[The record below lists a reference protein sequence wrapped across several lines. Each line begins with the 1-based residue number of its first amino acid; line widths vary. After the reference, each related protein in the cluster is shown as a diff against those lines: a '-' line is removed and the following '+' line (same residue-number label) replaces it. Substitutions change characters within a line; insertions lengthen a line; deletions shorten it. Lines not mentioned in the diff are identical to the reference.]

1 MEDKKNLFFGVMSGT
16 SLDGIDIVLIE
27 LSSKIINI
35 VDSEHVPYTKSIRD
49 KILKLSSPSLDELE
63 ESQNFALV
71 HALMTANGINKL
83 LKKNSIS
90 PSAVRGIGYHGQTIR
105 HRPEKGFSVQIG
117 NAHLLAEKTNITV
130 RYKVFFFV
138 TKFRFFLFSSL

>member
-35 VDSEHVPYTKSIRD
+35 IDSEHVPYTKSIRD

-83 LKKNSIS
+83 LKKNSI
-90 PSAVRGIGYHGQTIR
+90 YC
-105 HRPEKGFSVQIG
+105 
-117 NAHLLAEKTNITV
+117 
-130 RYKVFFFV
+130 
-138 TKFRFFLFSSL
+138 LF